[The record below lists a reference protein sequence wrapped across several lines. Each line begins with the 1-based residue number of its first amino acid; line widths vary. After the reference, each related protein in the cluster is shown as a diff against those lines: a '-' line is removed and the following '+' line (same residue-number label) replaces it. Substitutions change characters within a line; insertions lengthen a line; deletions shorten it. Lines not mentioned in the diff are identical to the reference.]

1 MKYIRDYDKT
11 IIDEDDIFDDA
22 ASEITWDEV
31 YDAMS
36 EISTAFLFNH
46 LDEAA
51 QEIVRKR
58 AIEIYIKNCYTELEE
73 DEENG

>member
-58 AIEIYIKNCYTELEE
+58 AIEIYIENCYTELEE